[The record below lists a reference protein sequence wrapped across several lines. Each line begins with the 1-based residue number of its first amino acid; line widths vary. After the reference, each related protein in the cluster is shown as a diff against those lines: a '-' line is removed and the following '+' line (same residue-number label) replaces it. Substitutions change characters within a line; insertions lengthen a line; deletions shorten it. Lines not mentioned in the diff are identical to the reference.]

1 MAASQ
6 FAFKTAS
13 ETAAA
18 LASKAVSAVELTQAT
33 IDRIEKYDA
42 QINAV
47 CVRDFDRRTG
57 RGPRGRR
64 RNRTR

>member
-18 LASKAVSAVELTQAT
+18 LAAKTVSAVELTQAT

-42 QINAV
+42 KINAI
-47 CVRDFDRRTG
+47 CVRISTARWT
-57 RGPRGRR
+57 PHAPP
-64 RNRTR
+64 TRHIATR